1 MEEHWSDERFDL
13 AVTGGTVIDVV
24 GGRYLRANV
33 GIREGKIVC
42 VTEQDIR
49 GARQIDAAGYLV
61 SPGFIDFESHVDGDA
76 YAAQCILR
84 QGGTTTLGGI
94 RRLNGKLIRKIAEE
108 GFLINQGFFVSQAF
122 VLRDAVGIKNPYA
135 PASPREIGA
144 MVDLAARFM
153 ECGAFGICFPL
164 ELAPGVTRKE
174 LLAISQVA
182 KDYDRVVSVHLR
194 KDGIE
199 AVAALD
205 EVFEVAART
214 GAKLNL
220 LELTYMAGMCGAMP
234 AVLDAMEQARHS
246 GIDITGSSQMYPH
259 FTVCIGTGVFDG
271 GWEKGYSGADYS
283 DLLVSSGIHAGERCT
298 QELFFHLRKERPSTL
313 VTAFVGEEAAVRQAL
328 EKDFVFI
335 STNAADG
342 PFYPSNGA
350 PEVAGTFPRL
360 LGRYARDLG
369 CISLMEAVRKITILP
384 ARRFQ
389 LEDRGSIEPGKRAD
403 IVIFDEKTILDRA
416 DFMDRGRPD
425 EPPLGIHCVVVNGT
439 VALEDGIV
447 RSDVK
452 AGRLLFCGKV

>member
-42 VTEQDIR
+42 VTEQDIH

-194 KDGIE
+194 KDGRE
-199 AVAALD
+199 SVAALD
-205 EVFEVAART
+205 EVFEVAAKT

-234 AVLDAMEQARHS
+234 AVLDAMEQARRS

-271 GWEKGYSGADYS
+271 GYDGFRRGCSLHAHGVCQKADRAIRNARNFPDS
-283 DLLVSSGIHAGERCT
+283 FFNTRAARRTGHAGHHISLHT
-298 QELFFHLRKERPSTL
+298 FSL
-313 VTAFVGEEAAVRQAL
+313 L
-328 EKDFVFI
+328 EWISHTFPCYFI
-335 STNAADG
+335 S
-342 PFYPSNGA
+342 F
-350 PEVAGTFPRL
+350 
-360 LGRYARDLG
+360 
-369 CISLMEAVRKITILP
+369 
-384 ARRFQ
+384 
-389 LEDRGSIEPGKRAD
+389 
-403 IVIFDEKTILDRA
+403 
-416 DFMDRGRPD
+416 
-425 EPPLGIHCVVVNGT
+425 
-439 VALEDGIV
+439 
-447 RSDVK
+447 
-452 AGRLLFCGKV
+452 